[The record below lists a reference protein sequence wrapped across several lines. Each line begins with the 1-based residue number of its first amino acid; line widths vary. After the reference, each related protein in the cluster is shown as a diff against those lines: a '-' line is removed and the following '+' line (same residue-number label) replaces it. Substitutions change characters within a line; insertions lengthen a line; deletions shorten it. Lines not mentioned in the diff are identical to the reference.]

1 MSGDYPFV
9 DQGRRLR
16 LLRQAEGIKSGT
28 AFAARL
34 GWTQAGV
41 SLFETGM
48 RRVPLDKAKQL
59 GAKIPGFGPIWLWEG
74 DKRGLSFDLR
84 KRIEDEEAKEQA
96 QGILPHDL
104 RGPDKPLPSR
114 LNGDLQPREVRIA
127 KRERWDKCKCH
138 VPSHRGK
145 LECQADVTRSFS
157 AGGPHVTRT
166 APREKGLAREAVL
179 SESDA
184 LRDLMLVHGPCRC
197 DIIG

>member
-1 MSGDYPFV
+1 
-9 DQGRRLR
+9 
-16 LLRQAEGIKSGT
+16 
-28 AFAARL
+28 
-34 GWTQAGV
+34 
-41 SLFETGM
+41 M

-127 KRERWDKCKCH
+127 KRKGGTSASATSRAIGG
-138 VPSHRGK
+138 SLNAK
-145 LECQADVTRSFS
+145 L
-157 AGGPHVTRT
+157 
-166 APREKGLAREAVL
+166 
-179 SESDA
+179 
-184 LRDLMLVHGPCRC
+184 M
-197 DIIG
+197 